1 MPGRSRYDDV
11 RARRTERAYLSPEIE
26 RQREQTVQALAPAP
40 GEFLLDVGC
49 GPGLLTGGL
58 ADAVGPDGFVLG
70 LDLSAS
76 MLALAAARCAG
87 IPHIALTQADAT
99 SLPVRSGV
107 ADAVAATQVL
117 LYVEQPETAL
127 AEIRR
132 VLRPAGRVA
141 IVETD
146 WQTAVVTAQDADLT
160 RRLFGAW
167 DAAVPSPRLPQRL
180 RPLLR
185 DAGFGDVRVHAVPVL
200 STRLDNEGYAGTMIA
215 QCAASAVAAGG
226 VSDSEARAWRADL
239 ERRAEADEFLF
250 CVNRFLFTAEPR

>member
-1 MPGRSRYDDV
+1 MPGRSRYNDI

-26 RQREQTVQALAPAP
+26 RQREQTLQALTPAP
-40 GEFLLDVGC
+40 GECLLDVGC
-49 GPGLLTGGL
+49 GPGLLTRDL

-76 MLALAAARCAG
+76 MLALAAERCAG

-99 SLPVRSGV
+99 SLPVCSGA
-107 ADAVAATQVL
+107 ADAVTATQVL
-117 LYVEQPETAL
+117 LYVEQPESAL

-132 VLRPAGRVA
+132 VLRPGGRVA

-167 DAAVPSPRLPQRL
+167 DAAVASPRLPQRL
-180 RPLLR
+180 QPMLR
-185 DAGFGDVRVHAVPVL
+185 EAGFGDVRVHAVPVL
-200 STRLDNEGYAGTMIA
+200 STRLDDEGYAGTMIA
-215 QCAASAVAAGG
+215 QCVASAAATGAASE
-226 VSDSEARAWRADL
+226 DELRIWREDV
-239 ERRAEADEFLF
+239 ERRAETDEFLF
-250 CVNRFLFTAEPR
+250 CVNRFLFTAGPR